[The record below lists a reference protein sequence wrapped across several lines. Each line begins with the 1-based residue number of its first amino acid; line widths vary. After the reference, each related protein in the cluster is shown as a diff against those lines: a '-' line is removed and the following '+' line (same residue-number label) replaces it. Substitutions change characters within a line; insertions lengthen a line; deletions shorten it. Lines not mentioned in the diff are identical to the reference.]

1 MVNFLTTTWMSPTI
15 CLEHLGSLY
24 FRGGG
29 EGRWGRRR
37 RRGRGGS
44 QPKWSIYPSLY
55 SRPQLTGPACSSNE
69 LQPNSAAL
77 LGCSS
82 AFSNTNN
89 TYTNK
94 QIHKNTNTNTQI
106 KMSFTKQCTAVRVS
120 YLEVRPT
127 SPSSFRGKAR
137 PLELNQANSSS
148 RVEKANVAQNT
159 KTATDF

>member
-29 EGRWGRRR
+29 G
-37 RRGRGGS
+37 GGS

-77 LGCSS
+77 LG
-82 AFSNTNN
+82 NTNN

-137 PLELNQANSSS
+137 PLELNQANSSW
-148 RVEKANVAQNT
+148 RAEQKKPMLHKIQN

>member
-1 MVNFLTTTWMSPTI
+1 MVNFLTTTWMRPTI

-29 EGRWGRRR
+29 GG
-37 RRGRGGS
+37 GGGGS

-137 PLELNQANSSS
+137 PLELNQANSSW
-148 RVEKANVAQNT
+148 RAENLGLMLQIHKIQKIA
-159 KTATDF
+159 ATDF